1 MLPKRCGV
9 RVVGAPRSC
18 PGRMGTG
25 GTGHGPVQ
33 EPSEQEQCPCWAE
46 HEQRPF
52 EAQPCLQLR
61 RPKYQREGQ
70 PRICLLPGLAKALW
84 STGCLFPL
92 SFYFYRFHFG
102 FDSGKFTDRLLHFN
116 SMAFLSCGRH
126 ISKYHIYQKVCAKTR
141 ARITLLMVPP
151 ITTTAINLSG
161 TFHARV
167 WKRGVGTVAP
177 NWGPVPPL
185 PVAAAQLGSL
195 VGPPLPSPGGH
206 ISPSYNFKSEQ
217 HFNKS
222 R

>member
-1 MLPKRCGV
+1 MCSKGKSQQMLPKRCGV

-151 ITTTAINLSG
+151 ITTTAINLSA
-161 TFHARV
+161 TFCAGV
-167 WKRGVGTVAP
+167 WKWGAGMVAP
-177 NWGPVPPL
+177 NWGPVPPPSRGSSTAGL
-185 PVAAAQLGSL
+185 AGGAAPPV
-195 VGPPLPSPGGH
+195 PGGTYF
-206 ISPSYNFKSEQ
+206 PLL
-217 HFNKS
+217 
-222 R
+222 